1 MFKVCFG
8 DEIIMR
14 WLLYSGPDCNRC
26 KMLKKWMRDNGVDFR
41 QMMIDEDFIVG
52 DLIRETARRG
62 NASVSLPVLISGN
75 VCYTERQLCLDSTQL
90 DYKFLE
96 ENIR

>member
-1 MFKVCFG
+1 
-8 DEIIMR
+8 MR

-41 QMMIDEDFIVG
+41 QMMIDADFSG
-52 DLIRETARRG
+52 SDLMRETARRG
-62 NASVSLPVLISGN
+62 NATMSLPVLISGN
-75 VCYTERQLCLDSTQL
+75 VCYTERQLCLDTMRL

>member
-1 MFKVCFG
+1 
-8 DEIIMR
+8 
-14 WLLYSGPDCNRC
+14 
-26 KMLKKWMRDNGVDFR
+26 MLKKWMRDNGVDFR

-62 NASVSLPVLISGN
+62 NASMSFPVLISGS
-75 VCYTERQLCLDSTQL
+75 VCYTERQLCLDTMRL

>member
-1 MFKVCFG
+1 
-8 DEIIMR
+8 MR

-62 NASVSLPVLISGN
+62 NVSMSLPVLISGN
-75 VCYTERQLCLDSTQL
+75 VCYTEPQLCLDSTQL